1 MVIVLDRAQRNAVY
15 GFVVSDLAEAGD
27 LALVLAADEIN
38 RARWLRRNF
47 EQATQL
53 LDQIG
58 WEKVGSRQRYRVEL
72 GDADVVAL
80 FGRMHERAS
89 RVIDEAISEFA
100 RAMLADAF
108 CVAEVASRTL
118 GGVGEPPL
126 RLPRLWVIEGGQP
139 EQ

>member
-1 MVIVLDRAQRNAVY
+1 MAIVLDRAQRDAVY

-58 WEKVGSRQRYRVEL
+58 WEKVGSRERYRVEL
-72 GDADVVAL
+72 GDADVLAL
-80 FGRMHERAS
+80 FGRLHERAS
-89 RVIDEAISEFA
+89 RVIDDAISEFA

-118 GGVGEPPL
+118 GSLSEPPL

>member
-1 MVIVLDRAQRNAVY
+1 MAIVLDRAQRDAMY
-15 GFVVSDLAEAGD
+15 GFVLSDLAEVGNLVA
-27 LALVLAADEIN
+27 ALDASEVK
-38 RARWLRRNF
+38 RAEWLRRNF
-47 EQATQL
+47 EQAAQL

-58 WEKVGSRQRYRVEL
+58 WEKTGSHECYKVEL
-72 GDADVVAL
+72 SDADVLAL
-80 FGRMHERAS
+80 FGRLHERAS
-89 RVIDEAISEFA
+89 RVIDDAISEFA

-126 RLPRLWVIEGGQP
+126 RFPRLWLIEGGQS

>member
-1 MVIVLDRAQRNAVY
+1 MAIVLDRAQRDAVY

-27 LALVLAADEIN
+27 LALVLAADEIK
-38 RARWLRRNF
+38 RAQWLRRNF

-58 WEKVGSRQRYRVEL
+58 WEKTGSRERYEVQL
-72 GDADVVAL
+72 GDADVLAL
-80 FGRMHERAS
+80 FGRLHERAS
-89 RVIDEAISEFA
+89 RVIDDAISEFA

-118 GGVGEPPL
+118 GRVGEPPL
-126 RLPRLWVIEGGQP
+126 SLPRLWLIEGGQA